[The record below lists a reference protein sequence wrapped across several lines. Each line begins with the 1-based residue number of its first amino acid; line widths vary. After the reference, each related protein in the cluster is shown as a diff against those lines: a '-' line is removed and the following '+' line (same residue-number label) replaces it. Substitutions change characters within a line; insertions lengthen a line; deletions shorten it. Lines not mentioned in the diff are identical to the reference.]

1 VNTSCCVPSPH
12 GPSHHAQAPPQTQ
25 RGVAAV
31 EFALVSTVLFML
43 LFGVIELGRMLWTWN
58 AAVES
63 TRLGARLAAV
73 CDIDRSSNAP
83 IKTRMREMLPALA
96 NGNIVVE
103 YMNPADTVDATC
115 TNDNCKAVRVQLS
128 NFTHSA
134 IIPFAPLTVT
144 MPNFATIV
152 RKEFMSSTG
161 NEVCP

>member
-1 VNTSCCVPSPH
+1 VKARSS
-12 GPSHHAQAPPQTQ
+12 AQSQ

-43 LFGVIELGRMLWTWN
+43 LFGVIEFGRMLWTWN

-73 CDIDRSSNAP
+73 CDIDRSANAP
-83 IKTRMREMLPALA
+83 IKTRMREMLPALT
-96 NGNIVVE
+96 NGNIIVE

-115 TNDNCKAVRVQLS
+115 TNDNCKAVRVKLS
-128 NFTHSA
+128 QFSHSA
-134 IIPFAPLTVT
+134 IIPFALLTVD
-144 MPNFATIV
+144 MPSFATIV

>member
-1 VNTSCCVPSPH
+1 LKLCGAALRPLAPH
-12 GPSHHAQAPPQTQ
+12 RPPQ

-31 EFALVSTVLFML
+31 EFALVSSVLVML
-43 LFGVIELGRMLWTWN
+43 LMGVIEMGRMLWTWN

-73 CDIDRSSNAP
+73 CDIDRSTGAP
-83 IKTRMREMLPALA
+83 IKSRMREMLPALA
-96 NGNIVVE
+96 NGNIVID

-128 NFTHSA
+128 NFSHSA
-134 IIPFAPLTVT
+134 IIPFVPLTVT
-144 MPNFATIV
+144 LPSFATIV